1 MDVVILV
8 GGKGTRLGEIT
19 EDKPKPMVDVNG
31 KPFLEHLLMLL
42 KKQGF
47 EDFLFIGHYKHDK
60 IKKYFENGSDFGV
73 KIRHVVW
80 DKDYGTGGAI
90 ISSLD
95 KINSEHFLVLNGD
108 SIFNKDFNLFI
119 RKHLENNAKHSIAL
133 KRISKPDRYGSV
145 KIDKNNK
152 IVNFSEKEEAKK
164 GLINGGIYILN
175 KKDLENYEKEKFL
188 SLEREIFPELELHGF
203 EMEGEFIDIGKPDS
217 YEEFKKN
224 MHKYIY
230 PEKDKTIRGRV
241 PVRIS
246 FAGGGTD
253 VPPYPEKYGG
263 VALNVTIN
271 KYIYGSIKKRRDN
284 KIVLISG
291 NENKR
296 REYNSIDGI
305 KLKGDMLPLKAV
317 VKRYHKGD
325 RGIEL
330 YVFSEVPISSGVG
343 GSASLFV
350 LLISLFN
357 NYNKSLEKSQYEIA
371 EEALKFERE
380 DLKNPGGKQ
389 DQFAATFGGLNF
401 IEFFKDDFVKVNKV
415 GINQDILSELE
426 SSLLLFYVGNRTF
439 TKSGKII
446 KDQTKNVERK
456 KETLEAMHKTKELAK
471 EMKRLLIAGN
481 LNAFGKKLDA
491 AWKLKKKFSSKI
503 SNPKIDKIYSEF
515 KKLGA
520 LGGKISGAGGGG
532 HMFIYAPL
540 EKHYKILKKAK
551 ELKVKHIQFKFEKEG
566 IKLWNARYH

>member
-47 EDFLFIGHYKHDK
+47 KDFLFLCSYKSEI
-60 IKKYFENGSDFGV
+60 IKGYFKDGSNHGV
-73 KIRHVVW
+73 TIRYE
-80 DKDYGTGGAI
+80 KEETPLGTGGAI
-90 ISSLD
+90 INALD
-95 KINSEHFLVLNGD
+95 KIKTKHFLVLNGD
-108 SIFNKDFNLFI
+108 TIFNKDFNLFI
-119 RKHLENNAKHSIAL
+119 RKHLEKGAKHSIAL
-133 KRISKPDRYGSV
+133 KKVSKPDRYGLV
-145 KIDKNNK
+145 KIDENNK
-152 IVNFSEKEEAKK
+152 IINFSEKEEANK
-164 GLINGGIYILN
+164 GLINGGVYILN
-175 KKDLENYEKEKFL
+175 KKDLERYERGEKI
-188 SLEREIFPELELHGF
+188 SLERGIFPELEIHGF
-203 EMEGEFIDIGKPDS
+203 EMDGEFIDIGKPDS

-230 PEKDKTIRGRV
+230 PEKDKTIRGKV

-253 VPPYPEKYGG
+253 VSPYPEEYGG
-263 VALNVTIN
+263 VALNVTIS
-271 KYIYGSIKKRRDN
+271 KYIYGSLKKRDDN

-296 REYNSIDGI
+296 KEYNSIKDI
-305 KLKGDMLPLKAV
+305 KLEGDMLPLKAV

-325 RGIEL
+325 KGIEL

-357 NYNKSLEKSQYEIA
+357 NYNKSLEKNQYEIA

-380 DLKNPGGKQ
+380 DLGNPGGKQ

-415 GINQDILSELE
+415 KLNEDVLREFE
-426 SSLLLFYVGNRTF
+426 TNLLLFYLGPRTQ
-439 TKSGKII
+439 SGDII
-446 KDQTKNVERK
+446 SDQTKNVERK
-456 KETLEAMHKTKELAK
+456 EETLNAMHKTKDLAK

-481 LNAFGKKLDA
+481 LNAFGKKLDT
-491 AWKLKKKFSSKI
+491 
-503 SNPKIDKIYSEF
+503 
-515 KKLGA
+515 
-520 LGGKISGAGGGG
+520 
-532 HMFIYAPL
+532 
-540 EKHYKILKKAK
+540 
-551 ELKVKHIQFKFEKEG
+551 
-566 IKLWNARYH
+566 